1 VIIALII
8 YSSALGDSATLK
20 YSVLIVIG
28 LAIVLGIIPS
38 VCARLLAL
46 DAVKHDRLTLNLLAG
61 GSSTTW

>member
-1 VIIALII
+1 MIIALII

-38 VCARLLAL
+38 VRGHLLAR
-46 DAVKHDRLTLNLLAG
+46 DAVQRGRLTLHLVLG
-61 GSSTTW
+61 GSSTT